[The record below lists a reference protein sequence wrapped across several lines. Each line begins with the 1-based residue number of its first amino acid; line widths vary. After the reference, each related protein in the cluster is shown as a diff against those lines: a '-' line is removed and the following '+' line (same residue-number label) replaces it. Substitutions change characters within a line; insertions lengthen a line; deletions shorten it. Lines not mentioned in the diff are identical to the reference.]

1 MTIKNA
7 LSVEKLSKKL
17 NFYFTFSIKNH
28 ATTLHIM
35 LNYATANILVDDGDE
50 KQHAKYRKSMSLLT
64 DRVSIDETY
73 ENIVGKPLIAS
84 EMRILEEKMN
94 DAFTQYENSKAKL
107 EAHYV
112 ESRKKHPDDIDYEF
126 SESLRMERDRLGS
139 IYDKYYDKHAREL
152 ARKEGRLEEY
162 EAERQQE
169 SEQEW
174 DDYNHN
180 ISMYVDRY

>member
-1 MTIKNA
+1 MTIDAEN
-7 LSVEKLSKKL
+7 
-17 NFYFTFSIKNH
+17 
-28 ATTLHIM
+28 
-35 LNYATANILVDDGDE
+35 
-50 KQHAKYRKSMSLLT
+50 QHARYRKSMFLLS
-64 DRVSIDETY
+64 DRVGLNEMY
-73 ENIVGKPLIAS
+73 ENMVGKPLLAS

-112 ESRKKHPDDIDYEF
+112 ECYKKHPDDVDHKL
-126 SESLRMERDRLGS
+126 SEYLRMERNRFES
-139 IYDKYYDKHAREL
+139 IYDKYYDKHSREL

-162 EAERQQE
+162 DWERHQE
-169 SEQEW
+169 SAQEW

>member
-1 MTIKNA
+1 
-7 LSVEKLSKKL
+7 
-17 NFYFTFSIKNH
+17 
-28 ATTLHIM
+28 
-35 LNYATANILVDDGDE
+35 
-50 KQHAKYRKSMSLLT
+50 MSLLT
-64 DRVSIDETY
+64 DRVGSSTISGETTSMWDLLFRRVETY
-73 ENIVGKPLIAS
+73 ENMVAKPLLAS
-84 EMRILEEKMN
+84 EMRILKEKMN

-126 SESLRMERDRLGS
+126 SESLRMERQHLGS
-139 IYDKYYDKHAREL
+139 IYDKYANKHAEEL

-162 EAERQQE
+162 CWERQQE
-169 SEQEW
+169 IEQEW

>member
-1 MTIKNA
+1 MFKV
-7 LSVEKLSKKL
+7 LDDE
-17 NFYFTFSIKNH
+17 H
-28 ATTLHIM
+28 AI
-35 LNYATANILVDDGDE
+35 
-50 KQHAKYRKSMSLLT
+50 YRKSMSLLT

-126 SESLRMERDRLGS
+126 SESLRMEREHLGF
-139 IYDKYYDKHAREL
+139 IYDKYADKHAREL
-152 ARKEGRLEEY
+152 ARKEGRLDEY

-169 SEQEW
+169 SEQDW

>member
-1 MTIKNA
+1 
-7 LSVEKLSKKL
+7 
-17 NFYFTFSIKNH
+17 
-28 ATTLHIM
+28 M
-35 LNYATANILVDDGDE
+35 LNYATSNIFKVLDDDDEHSVDE
-50 KQHAKYRKSMSLLT
+50 KQHTRYRKSMSLLT
-64 DRVSIDETY
+64 GRVGLSGETNSMSMWDLLFRRDETY
-73 ENIVGKPLIAS
+73 ENMFAKPLLTS

-126 SESLRMERDRLGS
+126 SESLRMERDRLGF
-139 IYDKYYDKHAREL
+139 IYDKYYDKHSREL

-169 SEQEW
+169 SEREW

-180 ISMYVDRY
+180 ISMHVDRYYTAFL

>member
-1 MTIKNA
+1 M
-7 LSVEKLSKKL
+7 
-17 NFYFTFSIKNH
+17 
-28 ATTLHIM
+28 
-35 LNYATANILVDDGDE
+35 NYATSNIFNVLADDDEHE
-50 KQHAKYRKSMSLLT
+50 KQHARYRKSMSLLT
-64 DRVSIDETY
+64 GRVGLTNSMSMWDLLFRRDETY

-126 SESLRMERDRLGS
+126 SESLRMERDRLEF

-162 EAERQQE
+162 DWERQQE
-169 SEQEW
+169 SEREW

-180 ISMYVDRY
+180 ISMHVDRY